1 MSNRG
6 ETLIAVQPSTLARN
20 LCRYCVG
27 CLPYDRKRET
37 PLQCSKVR
45 RFIDNVTYKNNNQKC
60 QKSKENSTSCR

>member
-6 ETLIAVQPSTLARN
+6 ETLIAVRPSTLARN

-37 PLQCSKVR
+37 PLQCSKVK
-45 RFIDNVTYKNNNQKC
+45 RFIDNVTYKNNQKC
-60 QKSKENSTSCR
+60 QKLKENSTSSR

>member
-6 ETLIAVQPSTLARN
+6 ETLIAVRPSTLARA

-37 PLQCSKVR
+37 PLQCSKVK
-45 RFIDNVTYKNNNQKC
+45 RFIDNVTYKNNNQKW

>member
-6 ETLIAVQPSTLARN
+6 ETLIAVRPSTLARN

-27 CLPYDRKRET
+27 CLPYDSKRET
-37 PLQCSKVR
+37 PLQCSKVK